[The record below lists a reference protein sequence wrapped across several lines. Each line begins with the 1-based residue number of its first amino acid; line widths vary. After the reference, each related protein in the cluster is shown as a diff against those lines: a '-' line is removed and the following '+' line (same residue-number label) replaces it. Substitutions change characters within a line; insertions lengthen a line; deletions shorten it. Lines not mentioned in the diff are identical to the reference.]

1 MTLQKKNTL
10 NIRQKFFQKHHN
22 RPNREKQLPL
32 SPNNFQ
38 TKKMTAYLYIFN
50 TLSDW
55 ETGYITA
62 ELNTGRFFKQSDKPV
77 RVITIAN
84 TKDAVKTMGGIT
96 ILPDQTVAE
105 TTFTGNDLLILPGGE
120 TWLEDIHLPILSV
133 ATEFLPKGMIVGA
146 ICGATF
152 ALAKAGILDTR
163 KHTSNDLNFLQQ
175 VCPDYKGA
183 ELYLNEPAVT
193 DNNVITA
200 PGTAPLEFAQ
210 HILKRLD
217 VFKPESLEAWYK
229 LNKLKE
235 PNYFYALLASLQ

>member
-1 MTLQKKNTL
+1 M
-10 NIRQKFFQKHHN
+10 
-22 RPNREKQLPL
+22 NREKPLPL
-32 SPNNFQ
+32 SPVKLYVDTMN
-38 TKKMTAYLYIFN
+38 AYLYIFD

-62 ELNTGRFFKQSDKPV
+62 ELNTGRFFKQPGNSV

-84 TKDAVKTMGGIT
+84 TKDAVKTMGGLS
-96 ILPDQTVAE
+96 ILPDQTVEE
-105 TTFTGNDLLILPGGE
+105 TKFTGNDLLILPGGE
-120 TWLEDIHLPILSV
+120 TWMEPIHLPILSV
-133 ATEFLPKGMIVGA
+133 VAEFLPKGMIVGA

-175 VCPDYKGA
+175 ICPDYKGA

-193 DNNVITA
+193 DDNVITA

-217 VFKPESLEAWYK
+217 VFKPETLEAWYS
-229 LNKLKE
+229 LHKLKE
-235 PNYFYALLASLQ
+235 PNYFYALMVSLQ

>member
-1 MTLQKKNTL
+1 M
-10 NIRQKFFQKHHN
+10 
-22 RPNREKQLPL
+22 NREKQLPL
-32 SPNNFQ
+32 SSVKLYADTMN
-38 TKKMTAYLYIFN
+38 AYLYIFD

-62 ELNTGRFFKQSDKPV
+62 ELNTGRFFKQPGNPV

-84 TKDAVKTMGGIT
+84 TKDAVKTMGGIS

-105 TTFTGNDLLILPGGE
+105 TTFNGNDLLILPGGE

-133 ATEFLPKGMIVGA
+133 VNEFLPKGMIVGA

-152 ALAKAGILDTR
+152 ALAKTGILDTR

-175 VCPDYKGA
+175 ICPDYKGA

-193 DNNVITA
+193 NDNVITA

-210 HILKRLD
+210 HILKRLE
-217 VFKPESLEAWYK
+217 VFKPETLDAWYS
-229 LNKLKE
+229 LYKLKE
-235 PNYFYALLASLQ
+235 PNYFYALMASLQ